1 MGLENSMMM
10 TDRCDSAR
18 LGGQELTQGEEN
30 GLWYQ
35 SGGIVAAGSQPLA
48 QQMRNAMGREIRGR
62 QLWDLAA
69 GTAHRAFGLTGLGEG
84 LLPEGMHA
92 AIHEQWG
99 SFDIADA
106 A

>member
-1 MGLENSMMM
+1 M

-48 QQMRNAMGREIRGR
+48 QQMRNAMGRDIRGR
-62 QLWDLAA
+62 ELWDLAA
-69 GTAHRAFGLTGLGEG
+69 GTAHRAFGLTALEAG
-84 LLPEGMHA
+84 LLPDGMLA
-92 AIHEQWG
+92 AAHEQWA
-99 SFDIADA
+99 SFDLSDTA
-106 A
+106 